1 MLHVDVISIF
11 PQMFEAVTAF
21 GITGRARDQGLWDL
35 VAWNPRDFTSDPHRS
50 VDDRPFGGGPGM
62 VMLAAPL
69 ERAIQAA
76 RQRQRSCGA
85 QGSRVIYLSPQGEVL
100 DHHKVVAL
108 AAHPG
113 LILVAGRYEGV
124 DERVVERDVDDEISV
139 GDYVVTGGE
148 LPAMI
153 LIDCVVRQLPGAL
166 GDADSV
172 QEDSFVDGLLDCPHY
187 TRPEVYD
194 GDVVPPVLMSG
205 HHAEIRR
212 WRLKQGLG
220 RTHLRR
226 PDLLEKRGMSADE
239 QALLE
244 EFLKEFADRGAEH
257 EHSQTA

>member
-1 MLHVDVISIF
+1 MLHVDVVSIF

-21 GITGRARDQGLWDL
+21 GITGRARDKGLWDL
-35 VAWNPRDFTSDPHRS
+35 VVWNPRDFAPNPHRT

-69 ERAIQAA
+69 ERAIEAA

-85 QGSRVIYLSPQGEVL
+85 VGSRVIYLSPQGGVL
-100 DHHKVVAL
+100 DHPRVMAL
-108 AAHPG
+108 SAQQG
-113 LILVAGRYEGV
+113 IILVAGRYEGV
-124 DERVVERDVDDEISV
+124 DERVIERDVDDEISV
-139 GDYVVTGGE
+139 GDFVLTGGE

-187 TRPEVYD
+187 TRPEVHD
-194 GDVVPPVLMSG
+194 GSVVPAVLMSG
-205 HHAEIRR
+205 HHAEIQR
-212 WRLKQGLG
+212 WRRKQALG

-226 PDLLEKRGMSADE
+226 PDLLEKRGMNSE
-239 QALLE
+239 ERALLE

-257 EHSQTA
+257 EHS